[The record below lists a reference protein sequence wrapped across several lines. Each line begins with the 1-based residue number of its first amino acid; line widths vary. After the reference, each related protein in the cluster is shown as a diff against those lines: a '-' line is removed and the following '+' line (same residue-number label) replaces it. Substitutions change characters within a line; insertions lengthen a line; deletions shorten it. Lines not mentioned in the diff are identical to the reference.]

1 MASRNENLQ
10 AVLDLLCRSV
20 AADAARSAETE
31 RVLRIVGERLPI
43 RRDAGPRAEP
53 PMRLPVCALLD
64 EVLLDGTGAPATPIH
79 AAFRA
84 IEPEL
89 TWYCRKNGDG
99 DDRFRSCHANAMLV
113 GPGGIERR
121 EDLWIGATLMAPN
134 TDYPLHHHPPEEV
147 YLVLSAGEW
156 WKEST
161 GWFTP
166 GPGGTVHN
174 APDALHAFRSNSRP
188 LFALWALPI

>member
-1 MASRNENLQ
+1 MAPRNENLQ

-31 RVLRIVGERLPI
+31 RVLRIVEERLPI
-43 RRDAGPRAEP
+43 RPDAGPRAEP
-53 PMRLPVCALLD
+53 PLQLPVCALLD
-64 EVLLDGTGAPATPIH
+64 EALLATPRTPILE
-79 AAFRA
+79 AFRA
-84 IEPEL
+84 IEPQL
-89 TWYCRKNGDG
+89 TWYSRKNGDG

-134 TDYPLHHHPPEEV
+134 TAYPTHHHPPEEI
-147 YLVLSAGEW
+147 YLVLSEGEW
-156 WKEST
+156 WKESS

-166 GPGGTVHN
+166 GRGGTVHN
-174 APDALHAFRSNSRP
+174 APDALHAFRSGSHP
-188 LFALWALPI
+188 LFALWALPV